1 MAVCIVGTPGTPP
14 GGTAYMAA
22 STELWMVTAVEREQ
36 VGDGVLA
43 LLFSHILDGYTQIC
57 IRINITQ

>member
-14 GGTAYMAA
+14 GGTTYMAA
-22 STELWMVTAVEREQ
+22 SMELWMVTTEEREQ

-43 LLFSHILDGYTQIC
+43 LLFSHILGYTQTC